1 MRARFPIIER
11 PLRELRPEQKKPPEA
26 LLGRV
31 CTETGD
37 CVFLP
42 QRSFT
47 LPQACPIPCGVHRA
61 FAVELHHG
69 NDSLGEGRFHQSHP
83 GRLHRHRGHGAFA
96 QLRGERLPRS
106 MKKVKPVFVSVQV
119 SDS

>member
-37 CVFLP
+37 CVFYRSGLSPSHRHAQFHAEFTGRLP
-42 QRSFT
+42 WNCIMVMTAWVKVGF
-47 LPQACPIPCGVHRA
+47 I
-61 FAVELHHG
+61 
-69 NDSLGEGRFHQSHP
+69 SLNP

-96 QLRGERLPRS
+96 QLRGERLPCS

-119 SDS
+119 SDA